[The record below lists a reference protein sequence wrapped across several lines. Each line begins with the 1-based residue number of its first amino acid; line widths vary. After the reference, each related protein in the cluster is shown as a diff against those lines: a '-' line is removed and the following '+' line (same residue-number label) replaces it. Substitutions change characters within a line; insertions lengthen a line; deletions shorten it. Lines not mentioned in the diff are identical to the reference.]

1 MTQNIRKHSILAAT
15 GLALVLTSPALAQQA
30 PEGASANDIVVTA
43 RRYEERLQDVP
54 ISITVYNQ
62 QQLANR
68 NIVTP
73 ADLATYTPSLTVNGR
88 YGPEKSSFVIRGF
101 VQEPSTSPSVGVY
114 FADVVAPRAQRSTT
128 SGNGAVAGQLF
139 DLQNVQVLKGPQGTL
154 FGRNTTGGAV
164 LFVPQKPTD
173 RLEGYV
179 EASAGDYNMWR
190 GQGVLNVP
198 LSDTFKVRLGVD
210 RNHRDGYMKNHSGLG
225 PDDFN
230 DLDYF
235 AARAGI
241 VANLTP
247 DLENYMLATY
257 THSFTSGFAPRIGLC
272 LTNGIVPGFTLSA
285 GQARTAG
292 AACAQIARQNARG
305 DGPLDVEIGD
315 ANAFLD
321 IEQWQVINTTTWHAS
336 DTLTIKNIISYA
348 EFRENSDFNLNGDNF
363 FITNPPPPG
372 VAASFI
378 GTRFVQTQLG
388 PQPGVDNASQSG
400 FTEELQ
406 FQGRTSDNRFVWQA
420 GGYLEV
426 SDPLGWSSGYNPGFA
441 TCTNLAALQ
450 CITPFAGVGSITLLR
465 TKTYWNNKALYA
477 QASYNV
483 TDQLSFTAGIR
494 YTWDEVRGVGESR
507 RLFLATTSAGATRLA
522 CNDTRITADASNPL
536 NCHREY
542 PEKSDRPTW
551 LIDVD
556 YKPIPD
562 VLLYAKWAR
571 GYRQGGVNL
580 TNVGIETWNPEKVDT
595 YEIGAKTS
603 FRSGQVSGYFNLAA
617 FYNDF
622 TDQQLVATLIA
633 KPGTGLPG
641 AAAIINAGKS
651 KIQGIELEGSLTA
664 FEALRFDFGY
674 TYLDTELKSFTS
686 PDLTNTPFQS
696 VTPSALPGQPLALSP
711 EHRLTAT
718 LTYTLPLDE
727 RTGKVSIGATYTY
740 TSSQYA
746 TRADDFITLAN
757 GTAVPTTTVFGYNPG
772 LLPATNLLN
781 LNVNWNDVMGMPVDA
796 AFFMTNVTNEI
807 YPVNVGSGLGSAGF
821 ENFIYGAPRMWG
833 FRLRYKFGQ

>member
-1 MTQNIRKHSILAAT
+1 MNQNIRRQSMLAAT
-15 GLALVLTSPALAQQA
+15 ALAAVLASPALAQQA
-30 PEGASANDIVVTA
+30 PANNASGDIIVTA

-54 ISITVYNQ
+54 ISVTVYNQ
-62 QQLANR
+62 EQLANR

-173 RLEGYV
+173 KLEGYV
-179 EASAGDYNMWR
+179 EASAGDYDMWR
-190 GQGVLNVP
+190 GQAVLNIP

-210 RNHRDGYMKNHSGLG
+210 RNKRDGYMKNHSGVG
-225 PDDFN
+225 PDSFN
-230 DLDYF
+230 DLNYF
-235 AARAGI
+235 AARASI
-241 VANLTP
+241 VGDLTP
-247 DLENYMLATY
+247 TLENYTVATY
-257 THSFTSGFAPRIGLC
+257 THSFTNGFAPRIGLC
-272 LTNGIVPGFTLSA
+272 LTNGIFPGFTLSS

-292 AACAQIARQNARG
+292 AACAQIARAKARG
-305 DGPLDVEIGD
+305 DGPLDVDIGN

-321 IEQWQVINTTTWHAS
+321 IEQWQVINTTTWQAS
-336 DTLTIKNIISYA
+336 DMLTIKNIVSYA
-348 EFRENSDFNLNGDNF
+348 EFTENSNFNLNGDNF
-363 FITNPPPPG
+363 FITNPPPTG
-372 VAASFI
+372 VAASFV
-378 GTRFVQTQLG
+378 GLPFVQTGLG
-388 PQPGVDNASQSG
+388 PTPGENNASQSG

-406 FQGRTSDNRFVWQA
+406 FQGRAPGDRFVWQA
-420 GGYLEV
+420 GGYLEI

-441 TCTNLAALQ
+441 NCTNLAALQ
-450 CITPFAGVGSITLLR
+450 CITPFAGVGSISLLH
-465 TKTYWNNKALYA
+465 TKTYWRNKAVYA
-477 QASYNV
+477 QATYKL
-483 TDQLSFTAGIR
+483 TDQLSFTGGIR
-494 YTWDEVRGVGESR
+494 YTWDKVLGVGESR

-522 CNDTRITADASNPL
+522 CNDTRITADATNPA

-542 PEKSDRPTW
+542 PQKSDRPTW
-551 LIDVD
+551 LLDVD
-556 YKPIPD
+556 FKPTPD
-562 VLLYAKWAR
+562 ILLYAKWAR

-580 TNVGIETWNPEKVDT
+580 TNVGIETWNAEKVDT
-595 YEIGAKTS
+595 YEIGAKAS
-603 FRSGQVSGYFNLAA
+603 FHGSRVSGYLNAAA

-622 TDQQLVATLIA
+622 TNQQLVATLLA

-641 AAAIINAGKS
+641 AAAVINAGKS
-651 KIQGIELEGSLTA
+651 KIQGVEVEGSLNA
-664 FEALRFDFGY
+664 FDALRLDFGY
-674 TYLDTELKSFTS
+674 TYLDTELKSFTP
-686 PDLTNTPFQS
+686 PDLTNTPFAS

-711 EHRLTAT
+711 KHRLTAT

-727 RTGKVSIGATYTY
+727 SMGKLSVGATYTY

-746 TRADDFITLAN
+746 TRADDFITPTVT
-757 GTAVPTTTVFGYNPG
+757 TASVFGYNPG
-772 LLPATNLLN
+772 LLPATNLVN
-781 LNVNWNDVMGMPVDA
+781 LNVNWNNVMGAPVDA

-807 YPVNVGSGLGSAGF
+807 YPVNVGSGIGSAGF
-821 ENFIYGAPRMWG
+821 ENFIMGPPRMWG
-833 FRLRYKFGQ
+833 MRLRYKFGE